1 MKSLAASFLLT
12 LQLALLLHTGK
23 PLNFVMHR
31 RETGGIG
38 LSYRAVGLKFVLC
51 MHHPFLYGHAWCVN
65 VFFYYLL
72 LSHFCIGCCQIQK
85 PVRLGQLIPDPLRGS
100 DSVSGLV
107 FLLNR
112 DTVYFRDFEYNV
124 DLSEWLIE
132 NYCYQF
138 FWWTSNLEQ

>member
-51 MHHPFLYGHAWCVN
+51 MHVVAPP
-65 VFFYYLL
+65 LL
-72 LSHFCIGCCQIQK
+72 VWPCMVCKCL
-85 PVRLGQLIPDPLRGS
+85 
-100 DSVSGLV
+100 
-107 FLLNR
+107 FLL
-112 DTVYFRDFEYNV
+112 FIIIS
-124 DLSEWLIE
+124 LL
-132 NYCYQF
+132 
-138 FWWTSNLEQ
+138 